1 MVSGSLRVALLLRY
15 DQVARSSSKT
25 EFYDQTLD
33 PRRKSKIYD
42 QARPPKPIYHN
53 WVFLT
58 LVSDYFFWIYIVALL
73 NKVTILEVLVRQD
86 QYCFG
91 LCFVLDGP
99 GSHHPSS
106 KMWIVPCGWTPTT
119 AQPDHS
125 IALHTNKQ
133 GARGGL
139 LQKMG
144 KKNAAPQGRLRIFS
158 LMEFTLLGQKPVK
171 SSDTECLPA
180 PRLPCPVV
188 RR

>member
-106 KMWIVPCGWTPTT
+106 KMWISRVTDSHHRSARLLHSLQLIDGVRRLFALKKRIKRPSPRT
-119 AQPDHS
+119 AANCH
-125 IALHTNKQ
+125 
-133 GARGGL
+133 
-139 LQKMG
+139 
-144 KKNAAPQGRLRIFS
+144 
-158 LMEFTLLGQKPVK
+158 LMELFCQTKNP
-171 SSDTECLPA
+171 
-180 PRLPCPVV
+180 
-188 RR
+188 